1 MLGAWE
7 SLSLWVE
14 EADHEGREVR
24 NVKTELLS
32 LHWPLPLPNQ
42 QALLRANLRVTQF
55 THLKGEI
62 PRFLVCSQ
70 SRATITTVDFVTFS
84 SPPKEEA
91 PWHAPP
97 LLVYPAPPALG
108 NHCSL

>member
-7 SLSLWVE
+7 SPSLWVE

-84 SPPKEEA
+84 
-91 PWHAPP
+91 
-97 LLVYPAPPALG
+97 
-108 NHCSL
+108 